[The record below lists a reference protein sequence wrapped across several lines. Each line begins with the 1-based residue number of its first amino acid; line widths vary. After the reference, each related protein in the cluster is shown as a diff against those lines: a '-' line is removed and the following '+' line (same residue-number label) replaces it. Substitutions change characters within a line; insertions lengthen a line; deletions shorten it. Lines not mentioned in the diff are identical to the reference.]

1 MQGSTQ
7 LQSHTYS
14 LTGTVIWAHIAS
26 SPSPFPLMDT
36 PCVVLARQP
45 DFLSFR
51 DPRDQGEANS
61 TLKGYGSSYS
71 G

>member
-7 LQSHTYS
+7 LQSHTY
-14 LTGTVIWAHIAS
+14 TFAGTVIRAHIGS
-26 SPSPFPLMDT
+26 SPSLFPLMDT
-36 PCVVLARQP
+36 LCVLLARQP
-45 DFLSFR
+45 DFLYFR

-61 TLKGYGSSYS
+61 TLKGYGSSNS